1 MPAAVLQSCK
11 SRRAFVQ
18 MTGGALI
25 GAGMLYQAG
34 EFAAHADEALE
45 RISRTR
51 EPLKNFI
58 LKYAAAKD
66 VPWLAMHGV
75 RAMGRDFTID
85 GEAAVP
91 FLCRRYL
98 QEKSVNGHS
107 YLYMPVADE
116 GHANVFLA
124 EALLDSGFGL
134 DYAFSANDRQYN
146 VADLVASARALFVFE
161 PTSMTF
167 NPDDLAWSL
176 LAFAYT
182 TPPGSDE
189 WTTADGKRIRF
200 ADVVEYAMA
209 TCEQANARFAANMRE
224 GVLADAPDAI
234 DNFSC
239 AGTHLVY
246 GLSACVRFGYSEQ
259 SLTKRMQEQFD
270 ILIWRLAAETRIAKR
285 YYSQLDDQYPKAIVR
300 MYLLDAL
307 LKFSGHAFETLMSA
321 RVHGQLTTTPAQ
333 EELMKG
339 ALSELLDTID
349 ELVAMRLEDMELDE
363 SLRKLLIGDACHAYH
378 ALSMMNDAGKAGQTL

>member
-1 MPAAVLQSCK
+1 MSTANTPGRW
-11 SRRAFVQ
+11 SRRAFMQ
-18 MTGGALI
+18 ASGALACTGI
-25 GAGMLYQAG
+25 LAPTRL
-34 EFAAHADEALE
+34 FAAQAEE
-45 RISRTR
+45 ISGRIARTLA
-51 EPLKNFI
+51 PLKAFVQ
-58 LKYAAAKD
+58 KYAAAKD

-75 RAMGRDFTID
+75 RAMGKDFMID
-85 GEAAVP
+85 GESAVA

-98 QEKSVNGHS
+98 QEKSVDGHS

-124 EALLDSGFGL
+124 EAILDTGLGL
-134 DYAFSANDRQYN
+134 DYTFSTNNRHYN

-176 LAFAYT
+176 LAFAYV
-182 TPPGSDE
+182 TPPDQDE
-189 WTTADGKRIRF
+189 WSTVDGKRIRF
-200 ADVVEYAMA
+200 SDVVEYAMA
-209 TCEQANARFAANMRE
+209 TCERANARFAVNMRE

-246 GLSACVRFGYSEQ
+246 GLSACVRFGYSERF
-259 SLTKRMQEQFD
+259 LAKRMQEQFD
-270 ILIWRLAAETRIAKR
+270 ILIWRLNVETQIAKR
-285 YYSQLDDQYPKAIVR
+285 YYRQLDGQYPKPLVR

-307 LKFSGHAFETLMSA
+307 LKFSGHAFETLLSA
-321 RVHGQLTTTPAQ
+321 RTHGQLTTTLAQ

-339 ALSELLDTID
+339 TLSELLDTID
-349 ELVAMRLEDMELDE
+349 EIVAMKLEDAELDE
-363 SLRKLLIGDACHAYH
+363 SLRRLVIGDACHAYH
-378 ALSMMNDAGKAGQTL
+378 ALSMMVA

>member
-1 MPAAVLQSCK
+1 
-11 SRRAFVQ
+11 

-25 GAGMLYQAG
+25 GAGMLSQVG

-45 RISRTR
+45 RIAQTH

-75 RAMGRDFTID
+75 RAMGKDFTID
-85 GEAAVP
+85 GEAAIP

-98 QEKSVNGHS
+98 REQNVNGHS

-124 EALLDSGFGL
+124 EVLLDSGFGL
-134 DYAFSANDRQYN
+134 DYAFDANDRQFS
-146 VADLVASARALFVFE
+146 VADLVESARALFVFE
-161 PTSMTF
+161 PASMTF

-182 TPPGSDE
+182 TPPGNDE
-189 WTTADGKRIRF
+189 WSNAEGKRIRF

-209 TCEQANARFAANMRE
+209 TCERANARFMSNMRE

-239 AGTHLVY
+239 AGTHLIY
-246 GLSACVRFGYSEQ
+246 GLSACVRFGYSER
-259 SLTKRMQEQFD
+259 SLAKRMQEQFD

-285 YYSQLDDQYPKAIVR
+285 YYSQLEDQYPKAVVR

-307 LKFSGHAFETLMSA
+307 LKFSGHAFETLASA
-321 RVHGQLTTTPAQ
+321 RMHGQLTTMPAQ
-333 EELMKG
+333 DALMKV
-339 ALSELLDTID
+339 ALAELLNTID
-349 ELVAMRLEDMELDE
+349 EIVAMKLEDMELDE

-378 ALSMMNDAGKAGQTL
+378 ALSMISDAGKAGQRF